1 MSSLDSPN
9 SSFVNDIFD
18 VNKKTFFTVMVL
30 LFLIIRMLTNDIIN
44 DSIPNYDEL
53 NNDGSLL
60 IFQVFKLLNYIWTP
74 FALLWKF
81 TVISFLIWVMA
92 FIYGYKVSYQR
103 LWQIV
108 LISEI
113 IFIFPELISFLKF
126 SLFSTDLKT
135 TEIQNYYPLSI
146 LSFLDTENI
155 PKKFHYPFKTLNIF
169 EFLYTFLLAIG
180 FKHISKRSF
189 ENSFYVIVFG
199 YLLFLVLWLIFY
211 IITYR

>member
-1 MSSLDSPN
+1 MSAQNSPKT
-9 SSFVNDIFD
+9 SYLIDLFD
-18 VNKKTFFTVMVL
+18 VDKKTFFIIMVL
-30 LFLIIRMLTNDIIN
+30 IFLFIRMLMNDIIN
-44 DSIPNYDEL
+44 ESIPNYEEL

-92 FIYGYKVSYQR
+92 FIYGYKVSYLR

-108 LISEI
+108 MISES

-169 EFLYTFLLAIG
+169 ELLYAFLLAIG